1 MKGAAALLALLVA
14 GMLAAFVIA
23 VRHSRDTVPNAI
35 RSCLDGSAAHV
46 IQGPEGLAFARR
58 DIDEGRVR
66 PIKRYRLGGDHGVL
80 LGGDGYSVL
89 VVATP
94 DNPSLA
100 GDLARRV
107 YLRTSD
113 YAVVATEQ
121 APVRGVLDGCARRK
135 ASA

>member
-14 GMLAAFVIA
+14 GVIAVFVVA
-23 VRHSRDTVPNAI
+23 VRHSRDTVPNDI
-35 RSCLDGSAAHV
+35 RACLDGSAAHV
-46 IQGPEGLAFARR
+46 IQGPEGLAFARP
-58 DIDEGRVR
+58 DIEDGRLRAV
-66 PIKRYRLGGDHGVL
+66 KRYRLGGDRGVL

-94 DNPSLA
+94 ASPPLT

-113 YAVVATEQ
+113 YAVIATEQ
-121 APVRGVLDGCARRK
+121 APIHGVLDGCARRK
-135 ASA
+135 AS